1 MKRLQLLAAAL
12 LEAHLLATAGSA
24 GAGFSIAGLAPLS
37 GNTGVGQVIGDSALA
52 ALDAVDVAALAPL
65 SATAP
70 GLAALAGA
78 GTGLG
83 TRAAHLTATAPGLA
97 ALSGTATGAAHLT
110 GPGTAALSGPGTA
123 DLTGPGTAH
132 LTATATATGPL
143 GTGLALAGSTFLN
156 ASGA

>member
-12 LEAHLLATAGSA
+12 LEAHLLATADSA

-37 GNTGVGQVIGDSALA
+37 CNTGVGQVIGDSALA

-78 GTGLG
+78 GLR
-83 TRAAHLTATAPGLA
+83 TRAAHLTAPAPGL
-97 ALSGTATGAAHLT
+97 
-110 GPGTAALSGPGTA
+110 AALSGPGTA
-123 DLTGPGTAH
+123 DLTGPGTGAAH
-132 LTATATATGPL
+132 LTATATGPL
-143 GTGLALAGSTFLN
+143 GTGLALAGPTLFN

>member
-12 LEAHLLATAGSA
+12 LEAQLLATAGSA

-65 SATAP
+65 SAP

>member
-12 LEAHLLATAGSA
+12 LEAHLLATADSA

-37 GNTGVGQVIGDSALA
+37 CNTGVGQVIGDSALA

-78 GTGLG
+78 GLR
-83 TRAAHLTATAPGLA
+83 TRAAHLTAPAPGL
-97 ALSGTATGAAHLT
+97 
-110 GPGTAALSGPGTA
+110 AALSGPGTA
-123 DLTGPGTAH
+123 DLTGPGTADLTGPGTGAAH
-132 LTATATATGPL
+132 LTATATGPL
-143 GTGLALAGSTFLN
+143 GTGLALAGPTLFN

>member
-24 GAGFSIAGLAPLS
+24 GAGFSITGLAPLS
-37 GNTGVGQVIGDSALA
+37 CNTGVGQVIGDSALA

-78 GTGLG
+78 GTA

-97 ALSGTATGAAHLT
+97 ALAGAATGATHLT
-110 GPGTAALSGPGTA
+110 GPATGLAALSGAGTA
-123 DLTGPGTAH
+123 DLTGPGTGAAH
-132 LTATATATGPL
+132 LTATATGPL
-143 GTGLALAGSTFLN
+143 GTGLALAGPTLFN